1 MSDNNNNNNNNK
13 FDSVFSEKT
22 PNHLKNSILKQAEI
36 ILAQNRR
43 REALKKF
50 AFVFGGLA
58 TASVVGVSISQKFF
72 KYNKTD
78 AQMAEW
84 ANLLSSE
91 DGLSL
96 AELSDEDMEM
106 LEQLDQLEQFDH
118 ITDDEFDY
126 ILKED
131 V

>member
-1 MSDNNNNNNNNK
+1 MSDNNNK
-13 FDSVFSEKT
+13 FDSVFSEST
-22 PNHLKNSILKQAEI
+22 PNHLKSSIMKQAEI

-43 REALKKF
+43 REAIKKF
-50 AFVFGGLA
+50 AFIFGGLT
-58 TASVVGVSISQKFF
+58 TASVVGINISRSFF

-84 ANLLSSE
+84 ANILASE
-91 DGLSL
+91 DSL
-96 AELSDEDMEM
+96 NVAELSDEDMD
-106 LEQLDQLEQFDH
+106 LLDQLDQLEELDT
-118 ITDDEFDY
+118 ITDDEFDF